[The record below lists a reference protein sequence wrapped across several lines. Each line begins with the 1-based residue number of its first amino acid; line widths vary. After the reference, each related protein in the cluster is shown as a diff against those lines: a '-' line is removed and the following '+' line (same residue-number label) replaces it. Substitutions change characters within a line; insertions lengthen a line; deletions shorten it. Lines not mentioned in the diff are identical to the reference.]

1 MNIHW
6 LENTSSKEEGGFE
19 MTKRVEIYFKDL
31 VPEAQA
37 HLLNVFETTEE
48 EENCEIE
55 PLAVIERELYQRTNP
70 GEVWG

>member
-1 MNIHW
+1 
-6 LENTSSKEEGGFE
+6 